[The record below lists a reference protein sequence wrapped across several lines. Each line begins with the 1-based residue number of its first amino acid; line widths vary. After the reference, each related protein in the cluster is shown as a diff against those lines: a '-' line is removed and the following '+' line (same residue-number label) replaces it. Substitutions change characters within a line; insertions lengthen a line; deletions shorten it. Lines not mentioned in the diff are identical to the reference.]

1 MNKEMTSSKP
11 YIIRALYEW
20 ICDNGCTPYVTVRTT
35 LKNVKVPEA
44 YVQGGWITLDLSQT
58 AVNNLLIDN
67 SAICA
72 RARFGGVIH
81 ELYLPIG
88 SIAMIF
94 ASETKAGMEFIPEE
108 TSFDDADRD
117 MPEHTAR
124 ATKPR
129 FKVIQND
136 D

>member
-1 MNKEMTSSKP
+1 MQN
-11 YIIRALYEW
+11 
-20 ICDNGCTPYVTVRTT
+20 
-35 LKNVKVPEA
+35 
-44 YVQGGWITLDLSQT
+44 GWITLDLSQT

-67 SAICA
+67 RAISA

-81 ELYLPIG
+81 ELYLPID

-94 ASETKAGMEFIPEE
+94 ASETRSGMEFVPEE
-108 TSFDDADRD
+108 TPFEAADKNAL
-117 MPEHTAR
+117 EHTAR